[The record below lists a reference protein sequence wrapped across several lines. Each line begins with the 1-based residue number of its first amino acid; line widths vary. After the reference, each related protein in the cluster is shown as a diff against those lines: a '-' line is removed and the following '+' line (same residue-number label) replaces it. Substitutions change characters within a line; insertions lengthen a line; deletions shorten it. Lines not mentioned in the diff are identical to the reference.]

1 MSTDL
6 HRLFEGLDTKSLDCL
21 ATRRET
27 VLAGGRIAA
36 ALALS
41 AVPVALAATAKD
53 AWATSAIPDPV
64 VRVLNFAL
72 TLEYLEASFYNRGI
86 RQGVVPA
93 GKDLR
98 IFRTIQDHENAHVA
112 FLKRTLGPHA
122 APRPEFDF
130 TAGGAIPNPFRDY
143 EVFKILAQ
151 GFEDAGVR
159 AYKGQLGALKPYGAF
174 LTAAATIHSV
184 EARHASEVRR
194 LRGEEGWVAFEDPTA
209 PGPIKPIYE
218 GEDELTQ
225 LTINVGGF
233 LEFDGDKA
241 GTEAFDEP
249 LTRAEVLAIAGPFIV

>member
-6 HRLFEGLDTKSLDCL
+6 HRLFDGLETSSLDRL

-27 VLAGGRIAA
+27 VLAGGRLAG

-41 AVPVALAATAKD
+41 AVPMVLAATAKD
-53 AWATSAIPDPV
+53 AWAASSVPDPV
-64 VRVLNFAL
+64 VEVLNFAL

-86 RQGVVPA
+86 RQGVVPG
-93 GKDLR
+93 GKDR
-98 IFRTIQDHENAHVA
+98 RVFSTIMDHENAHVA
-112 FLKRTLGPHA
+112 FLRRTLGDRAIPK
-122 APRPEFDF
+122 PQFDF
-130 TAGGAIPNPFRDY
+130 TAGGAIPNPFKNY

-159 AYKGQLGALKPYGAF
+159 AYKGQLGALKPYDAF

-194 LRGEEGWVAFEDPTA
+194 LRGQDGWIPFEDPAA

-218 GEDELTQ
+218 GDDELTQ
-225 LTINVGGF
+225 LTVNVGAF
-233 LEFDGDKA
+233 QGDRS